1 MENFEFYS
9 PTKFIF
15 GKDAE
20 MNLAKMLTE
29 NGAKKVLI
37 HYGRSSAKESG
48 LLPKMLGLL
57 DESKISYVELGGVEP
72 NPKAGL
78 VYKGIEICKKEKI
91 DFIVAIGGGSVA
103 DSAKGIALGACY
115 DGDFWDFF
123 VGKEVP
129 KAALPLG
136 VIITLPAT
144 GSEGSNSSVITH
156 ENGNLKRGCN
166 TDWNRPAFALM
177 NPELTYTLPPYQTA
191 CGIVDIMSHVLERYF
206 SPTENVSL
214 SDNLCEAILRTMV
227 QNAPIVMENPRD
239 YDARANIFW
248 AGTLAHNNVVGT
260 GRVQDWAC
268 HKMEHELSG
277 MYEVAHGAGLAAVI
291 PVYMKYQ
298 LAKAPEKCAALF
310 ARLAREVWGIS
321 PTENDEIA
329 TAGAG
334 IFAMENFFATLG
346 MPRYFEDFGGN
357 AKDIPELVSKV
368 RMDPCG
374 TLGNL
379 NPLEPEDI
387 SNIYKMM
394 CRP

>member
-20 MNLAKMLTE
+20 LKLPKLLAE

-37 HYGRSSAKESG
+37 HYGRNSVKESG
-48 LLPKMLGLL
+48 LLPKLLKLL
-57 DESKISYVELGGVEP
+57 DEANIAYLELGGVEP
-72 NPKAGL
+72 NPKAAL
-78 VYKGIEICKKEKI
+78 VYKGIEICKNENI
-91 DFIVAIGGGSVA
+91 DFVLAIGGGSVA

-123 VGKEVP
+123 IGKEVP
-129 KAALPLG
+129 KAVLPLG

-156 ENGNLKRGCN
+156 ENGNLKRGAN
-166 TDWNRPAFALM
+166 TDLNRPVFALM
-177 NPELTYTLPPYQTA
+177 NPELTFSLPPYQTA

-214 SDNLCEAILRTMV
+214 SDNMCEAVLRTMIE
-227 QNAPIVMENPRD
+227 NAPTVMENPRD
-239 YDARANIFW
+239 YHARANIFW
-248 AGTLAHNNVVGT
+248 AGTLAHNNVLGA

-268 HKMEHELSG
+268 HKMEHELSA
-277 MYEVAHGAGLAAVI
+277 MYGVAHGAGLAAVI
-291 PVYMKYQ
+291 PAYMKYQ
-298 LAKAPEKCAALF
+298 LNKAPEKCAPLF

-321 PTENDEIA
+321 PAQNDEIA

-334 IFAMENFFATLG
+334 IFAMEKFFASLG
-346 MPRYFEDFGGN
+346 MPHYMEDFGGN
-357 AKDIPELVSKV
+357 EKDIPQLVSKV

-379 NPLEPEDI
+379 NPLSTEDI
-387 SNIYKMM
+387 TAVYKMI